1 MRAKEVIEK
10 LKRNAEVSMQDLFG
24 LINQYPITTL
34 MVRDTANSTIFS
46 MEINKV
52 DMEDGIEFSQKNM
65 GFKAGSFT
73 ILTEDIEKV
82 EGWYL
87 DTEDAVTIV
96 CDLKGGFAAQLLIL
110 AVSNNEIDMTGY
122 REVEFNEVVDFM
134 ADQLEE
140 DAEYTC
146 ICTKIADVHGLNLT
160 MSANNAYIE
169 TTEEGDT
176 DGQLVVTDGENTMLT
191 LPVFDDSVNE
201 FWMKK
206 QSNTVEVMVSPYGK
220 PFMEIRVLFVKK
232 QK

>member
-1 MRAKEVIEK
+1 MSAKEVIEK
-10 LKRNAEVSMQDLFG
+10 LKKNEEVSMRDLFG
-24 LINQYPITTL
+24 LVNQYPITTL

-52 DMEDGIEFSQKNM
+52 DMEDGIEFLQKNM
-65 GFKAGSFT
+65 GFNAGSYVMFA
-73 ILTEDIEKV
+73 EDIEKV
-82 EGWYL
+82 KSRYL
-87 DTEDAVTIV
+87 DAEDAITIV
-96 CDLKGGFAAQLLIL
+96 CELKNGLTVQLLIF
-110 AVSNNEIDMTGY
+110 AISTNEIDRSDY
-122 REVEFNEVVDFM
+122 QEAEFNELVDFM
-134 ADQLEE
+134 AEQLDEN
-140 DAEYTC
+140 AEYTC
-146 ICTKIADVHGLNLT
+146 ICAKIADVHGMNLT

-169 TTEEGDT
+169 TTEEAET

-201 FWMKK
+201 FWTKK